1 MLQFDGVDP
10 SRKNYIIYP
19 SSHTSL
25 KLETKKFWK
34 RHLPDKLWLWFLKA
48 LQIIREFILA
58 ILWTF
63 GKNTIGVEK
72 SISLATEN
80 AAFFWCFFVPTITW
94 IWIKKRVSQA
104 KFLGVPSRVA
114 RNWLQKIQTILS
126 SDKIKKFQ
134 SNIFSKT
141 LKVSFFRQIAILK
154 VLYPKR
160 VILRNFPSN
169 W

>member
-1 MLQFDGVDP
+1 MKWLMLQFDGVDP

-25 KLETKKFWK
+25 KLETKKFGEAPSNAGLEGDYRFW
-34 RHLPDKLWLWFLKA
+34 RPCADNSWIYLSS
-48 LQIIREFILA
+48 

-72 SISLATEN
+72 SISLAKQRMN
-80 AAFFWCFFVPTITW
+80 GVFLVFFVPTITW

-104 KFLGVPSRVA
+104 KFL
-114 RNWLQKIQTILS
+114 QS
-126 SDKIKKFQ
+126 SKLITKNTDDTVIRYNYRHRGISLKKN
-134 SNIFSKT
+134 S
-141 LKVSFFRQIAILK
+141 
-154 VLYPKR
+154 
-160 VILRNFPSN
+160 

>member
-126 SDKIKKFQ
+126 SDWNQIHSLFKR
-134 SNIFSKT
+134 T
-141 LKVSFFRQIAILK
+141 LKVSFPRQIAILK
-154 VLYPKR
+154 ACLCFDLPKTE
-160 VILRNFPSN
+160 
-169 W
+169 